1 MEKLIS
7 DITYIFSTIP
17 EIVTKLPIT
26 LFIAF
31 SATIIGFL
39 LGILI
44 ALIRFFHIRILSQ
57 IATVFIS
64 FIRGTPMVIQ
74 LYLAYYGIPLLISRI
89 VEASGNEFDINALP
103 STLFAII
110 AFALNT
116 GAYMKRLYFKYGVM
130 GSSKSAQALMTAF
143 NYSQKGYKVLLIK
156 PSVDTREKSSVIS
169 SRIGLTAP
177 CFTFDKSTNL
187 IDFVLKTDPHT
198 QVLIVDEAQFCTK
211 EQIDEL
217 KELTAKDMVV
227 LCYGLKT
234 NFKSELFEGSKRL
247 LEIAE
252 SIQEIKAVCRCG
264 SKATINARVVN
275 GLVVT
280 EGKEIQIGG
289 DEKYEAMCYA
299 CWKKYQHEKLS
310 K

>member
-74 LYLAYYGIPLLISRI
+74 LYLAYYGIPLMISRI

-116 GAYMKRLYFKYGVM
+116 GAYMSESFR
-130 GSSKSAQALMTAF
+130 SSLIAVEPGQFEACKSLHYSTWDSLRTVILPQSFVIAIPTLTSSLLAMIKNTSLAFCITVVDIMAQARIVGSRSFRYFEIYIAV
-143 NYSQKGYKVLLIK
+143 SLLYW
-156 PSVDTREKSSVIS
+156 PVC
-169 SRIGLTAP
+169 A
-177 CFTFDKSTNL
+177 
-187 IDFVLKTDPHT
+187 
-198 QVLIVDEAQFCTK
+198 
-211 EQIDEL
+211 
-217 KELTAKDMVV
+217 
-227 LCYGLKT
+227 
-234 NFKSELFEGSKRL
+234 L
-247 LEIAE
+247 LERILL
-252 SIQEIKAVCRCG
+252 
-264 SKATINARVVN
+264 T
-275 GLVVT
+275 L
-280 EGKEIQIGG
+280 
-289 DEKYEAMCYA
+289 EK
-299 CWKKYQHEKLS
+299 KLS
-310 K
+310 RFNKKVF

>member
-1 MEKLIS
+1 MERLIS

-74 LYLAYYGIPLLISRI
+74 LYLAYYGIPLMISRI

-116 GAYMKRLYFKYGVM
+116 GAYMSESFR
-130 GSSKSAQALMTAF
+130 SSLIAVEPGQFEACKSLHYSTWDSLRTVILPQAFVIAIPTLTSSLLAMIKNTSLAFCITVVDIMAQARIVGSRSFRYFEIYIAV
-143 NYSQKGYKVLLIK
+143 SLLYW
-156 PSVDTREKSSVIS
+156 PVC
-169 SRIGLTAP
+169 A
-177 CFTFDKSTNL
+177 
-187 IDFVLKTDPHT
+187 
-198 QVLIVDEAQFCTK
+198 
-211 EQIDEL
+211 
-217 KELTAKDMVV
+217 
-227 LCYGLKT
+227 
-234 NFKSELFEGSKRL
+234 L
-247 LEIAE
+247 LERILL
-252 SIQEIKAVCRCG
+252 
-264 SKATINARVVN
+264 T
-275 GLVVT
+275 L
-280 EGKEIQIGG
+280 
-289 DEKYEAMCYA
+289 EK
-299 CWKKYQHEKLS
+299 KLS
-310 K
+310 RFNKKVF

>member
-7 DITYIFSTIP
+7 DISYIFSTIP

-74 LYLAYYGIPLLISRI
+74 LYLAYYGIPLMISRI

-116 GAYMKRLYFKYGVM
+116 GAYMSESFR
-130 GSSKSAQALMTAF
+130 SSLIAVEPGQFEACKSLHYSTWDSLRTVILPQAFVIAIPTLTSSLLAMIKNTSLAFCITVVDIMAQARIVGSRSFRYFEIYIAV
-143 NYSQKGYKVLLIK
+143 SLLYW
-156 PSVDTREKSSVIS
+156 PVC
-169 SRIGLTAP
+169 A
-177 CFTFDKSTNL
+177 
-187 IDFVLKTDPHT
+187 
-198 QVLIVDEAQFCTK
+198 
-211 EQIDEL
+211 
-217 KELTAKDMVV
+217 
-227 LCYGLKT
+227 
-234 NFKSELFEGSKRL
+234 L
-247 LEIAE
+247 LERILL
-252 SIQEIKAVCRCG
+252 
-264 SKATINARVVN
+264 T
-275 GLVVT
+275 L
-280 EGKEIQIGG
+280 
-289 DEKYEAMCYA
+289 EK
-299 CWKKYQHEKLS
+299 KLS
-310 K
+310 RFNKKVF

>member
-74 LYLAYYGIPLLISRI
+74 LYLAYYGIPLMISRI

-116 GAYMKRLYFKYGVM
+116 GAYMSESFR
-130 GSSKSAQALMTAF
+130 SSLIAVEPGQFEACKSLHYSTWDSLRTVILPQAFVIAIPTLTSSLLAMIKNTSLAFCITVVDIMAQARIVGSRSFRYFEIYIAV
-143 NYSQKGYKVLLIK
+143 SLLYW
-156 PSVDTREKSSVIS
+156 PVC
-169 SRIGLTAP
+169 A
-177 CFTFDKSTNL
+177 
-187 IDFVLKTDPHT
+187 
-198 QVLIVDEAQFCTK
+198 
-211 EQIDEL
+211 
-217 KELTAKDMVV
+217 
-227 LCYGLKT
+227 
-234 NFKSELFEGSKRL
+234 L
-247 LEIAE
+247 LERILL
-252 SIQEIKAVCRCG
+252 
-264 SKATINARVVN
+264 TF
-275 GLVVT
+275 
-280 EGKEIQIGG
+280 
-289 DEKYEAMCYA
+289 EK
-299 CWKKYQHEKLS
+299 KLS
-310 K
+310 RFNKKVF

>member
-1 MEKLIS
+1 MENLIS

-74 LYLAYYGIPLLISRI
+74 LYLAYYGIPLMISRI

-116 GAYMKRLYFKYGVM
+116 GAYMSESFR
-130 GSSKSAQALMTAF
+130 SSLIAVEPGQFEACKSLHYSTWDSLRTVILPQAFVIAIPTLTSSLLAMIKNTSLAFCITVVDIMAQARIVGSRSFRYFEIYIAV
-143 NYSQKGYKVLLIK
+143 SLLYW
-156 PSVDTREKSSVIS
+156 PVC
-169 SRIGLTAP
+169 A
-177 CFTFDKSTNL
+177 
-187 IDFVLKTDPHT
+187 
-198 QVLIVDEAQFCTK
+198 
-211 EQIDEL
+211 
-217 KELTAKDMVV
+217 
-227 LCYGLKT
+227 
-234 NFKSELFEGSKRL
+234 L
-247 LEIAE
+247 LERILL
-252 SIQEIKAVCRCG
+252 
-264 SKATINARVVN
+264 T
-275 GLVVT
+275 L
-280 EGKEIQIGG
+280 
-289 DEKYEAMCYA
+289 EK
-299 CWKKYQHEKLS
+299 KLS
-310 K
+310 RFNKKVF

>member
-74 LYLAYYGIPLLISRI
+74 LYLAYYGIPLMISRI

-116 GAYMKRLYFKYGVM
+116 GAYMSESFR
-130 GSSKSAQALMTAF
+130 SSLIAVEPGQFEACKSLHYSTWDSLRTVILPQAFVIAIPTLTSSLLAMIKNTSLAFCITVVDIMAQARIVGSRSFRYFEIYIAV
-143 NYSQKGYKVLLIK
+143 SLLYW
-156 PSVDTREKSSVIS
+156 PVC
-169 SRIGLTAP
+169 A
-177 CFTFDKSTNL
+177 
-187 IDFVLKTDPHT
+187 
-198 QVLIVDEAQFCTK
+198 
-211 EQIDEL
+211 
-217 KELTAKDMVV
+217 
-227 LCYGLKT
+227 
-234 NFKSELFEGSKRL
+234 L
-247 LEIAE
+247 LERILL
-252 SIQEIKAVCRCG
+252 
-264 SKATINARVVN
+264 T
-275 GLVVT
+275 L
-280 EGKEIQIGG
+280 
-289 DEKYEAMCYA
+289 EK
-299 CWKKYQHEKLS
+299 KLS
-310 K
+310 RFNKKVF

>member
-116 GAYMKRLYFKYGVM
+116 GAYMSESFR
-130 GSSKSAQALMTAF
+130 SSLIAVEPGQFEACKSLHYSTWDSLRTVILPQAFVIAIPTLTSSLLAMIKNTSLAFCITVVYIMAQARIVGSRSFRYFEIYIAV
-143 NYSQKGYKVLLIK
+143 SLLYW
-156 PSVDTREKSSVIS
+156 PVC
-169 SRIGLTAP
+169 A
-177 CFTFDKSTNL
+177 
-187 IDFVLKTDPHT
+187 
-198 QVLIVDEAQFCTK
+198 
-211 EQIDEL
+211 
-217 KELTAKDMVV
+217 
-227 LCYGLKT
+227 
-234 NFKSELFEGSKRL
+234 L
-247 LEIAE
+247 LERILL
-252 SIQEIKAVCRCG
+252 
-264 SKATINARVVN
+264 T
-275 GLVVT
+275 L
-280 EGKEIQIGG
+280 
-289 DEKYEAMCYA
+289 EK
-299 CWKKYQHEKLS
+299 KLS
-310 K
+310 RFNKKVF